1 MISVSKLKINRL
13 KIISRTNEGDFGA
26 DIPFSYGLN
35 IIRADNTL
43 GKSTCVQSIVYALGL
58 EGTLGP
64 SRKSPLKSALTTR
77 LKKADG
83 GYALVTE
90 SKIYLEISNVNGKAI
105 TVARSSVEEKNR
117 VISVYDKPIDE
128 INFLSDSSFSDFFVR
143 DPGAAVRERGFHN
156 FLERFLGI
164 EDPQVVKYDGS
175 TCPLYLESIFSVNY
189 VEQTRGWGGILNVLP
204 TYLGIK
210 DLASRVLEYNLAL
223 DIQENNRKRQQL
235 AVKKSD
241 LEATWVLSVE
251 RLVSAAKQVY
261 AFVDSSIS
269 DEVGKQESVNSTT
282 DLYVLDPQ
290 SHKVNLLDHLVAL
303 RSELLALKKESA
315 SSDGH
320 GLRVQA
326 QERELGL
333 LMSRLSEEESAI
345 SILLSDVDVSED
357 YVRSIEKRIS
367 SVKEGLR
374 KYRDIKKIQEYG
386 SAENFKF
393 LDGRCPTCNQ
403 PVQDSLLPH
412 MHNQSA
418 LGIDDNI
425 KYLEKQ
431 VSVFES
437 LRAGEENK
445 ALAKKTLIL
454 KAQDRV
460 NLTRSEIR
468 SLKESL
474 LDVKG
479 APSRAQL
486 RKEIILEEKIEAIER
501 ALTLES
507 EIKEKLISTKLEWS
521 NVAGAISKLPWDG
534 FSRNDYIKFSVLIE
548 QFKKNLSD
556 FEYKSTPIEDFEISK
571 RTYKPAIDDVDLGS
585 EASASDNIRVIW
597 AYLYSLLT
605 LDFHLNGLATNHLG
619 VLMLDE
625 PRQQETKEVNFKT
638 FIERASETRSMERQ
652 VIIATSEKY
661 DDLKKMIDGLPVNV
675 IDFEGPLISK
685 I

>member
-13 KIISRTNEGDFGA
+13 KIISRTNEGDFGT
-26 DIPFSYGLN
+26 DISFSYGLN

-43 GKSTCVQSIVYALGL
+43 GKSTCVQSVIYALGL

-64 SRKSPLKSALTTR
+64 SRKNPLKSALTTR

-83 GYALVTE
+83 GYALVAE
-90 SKIYLEISNVNGKAI
+90 SKIYLEISNIDGKAI
-105 TVARSSVEEKNR
+105 TVVRSSVEEKNR

-143 DPGAAVRERGFHN
+143 DPGAAARERGFHN
-156 FLERFLGI
+156 FLEKFLGI

-235 AVKKSD
+235 AVQKNN
-241 LEATWVLSVE
+241 LEATWVLSIE

-261 AFVDSSIS
+261 AFVDSSLS
-269 DEVGKQESVNSTT
+269 DEIGKQDSVNSTT
-282 DLYVLDPQ
+282 DLYILDPQ
-290 SHKVNLLDHLVAL
+290 LHKVNLLDHLISL
-303 RSELLALKKESA
+303 RSELLVLKKEST
-315 SSDGH
+315 SSEGH
-320 GLRVQA
+320 GLRIQA
-326 QERELGL
+326 QEKELGL
-333 LMSRLSEEESAI
+333 LMDRLSEEESAI

-386 SAENFKF
+386 SAESFKF
-393 LDGRCPTCNQ
+393 LEGRCPTCNQ

-437 LRAGEENK
+437 LRSGEESK
-445 ALAKKTLIL
+445 ALAKRTLIL
-454 KAQDRV
+454 RAQNRI

-474 LDVKG
+474 IDVKG

-486 RKEIILEEKIEAIER
+486 RKEILLEEKLETIER
-501 ALTLES
+501 ILTIES

-521 NVAGAISKLPWDG
+521 KVTGAISKLPWDG
-534 FSRNDYIKFSVLIE
+534 FSRNDYVKFNVLTE
-548 QFKKNLSD
+548 QFKKNLND

-571 RTYKPAIDDVDLGS
+571 RTYRPAINDVDLGS

-605 LDFHLNGLATNHLG
+605 LDFHLVGLATNHLG

-638 FIERASETRSMERQ
+638 FIERASETSSMELQ

-661 DDLKKMIDGLPVNV
+661 DDLKRVIEGLPVNV
-675 IDFEGPLISK
+675 INFQGPIISK
-685 I
+685 F